1 MASSNE
7 KVVYAFQI
15 FEKRLVLYI
24 FNKKPEKKMFANTA
38 SLIIQIKIVF
48 RDICKTFSKIDV
60 YQIYP

>member
-24 FNKKPEKKMFANTA
+24 FNKKPEKKN
-38 SLIIQIKIVF
+38 V
-48 RDICKTFSKIDV
+48 CKYSITNYPNQNCFS
-60 YQIYP
+60 